1 MKDLLI
7 KKDTSIIEA
16 LKKIGKSAEKNLIVV
31 DNNNNLLGILSDGD
45 LRRAIL
51 KKKKLTNKIDKI
63 FNKKP
68 LFFYEKNFN
77 IEDAKKILIE
87 KKIFFAPIVD
97 IQNRVKDVLTW
108 DKIFSKKKI
117 KKFLKR
123 NIPVIIMAGGKG
135 TRLEPFTKVLPKP
148 LIPIDD
154 KPVIEHIIDSFT
166 NFGSKK
172 FFISLNYKS
181 KILKSFFEELNP
193 SYSIK
198 YLEENIPLG
207 TAGSLH
213 FLKSKIKG
221 DFYVTNSDVILKVDH
236 NDLYNFHKDNK
247 NDITIVVV
255 AKEYEIPYGTC
266 EINSKGELNT
276 INEKPKFNFLINSGL
291 YLFNHKIL
299 NYVKKNKR
307 LDMNELIQVAIKKR
321 KKIKIFPVA
330 EKEWIDVGQWVEY
343 KKIVDKLN

>member
-1 MKDLLI
+1 MKDLII
-7 KKDTSIIEA
+7 KKDNTIIEA
-16 LKKIGKSAEKNLIVV
+16 LKKIGKSAEKNLIVT
-31 DNNNNLLGILSDGD
+31 DDQNKLLGILSDGD

-51 KKKKLTNKIDKI
+51 KKKKLTDKIDKVY
-63 FNKKP
+63 NKKS
-68 LFFYEKNFN
+68 FYFYENELN
-77 IEDAKKILIE
+77 IENVKKKFIE
-87 KKIFFAPIVD
+87 KKIFFVPVVD
-97 IQNRVKDVLTW
+97 NKKIIKDILTW
-108 DKIFSKKKI
+108 DKVFSKKNSEKI
-117 KKFLKR
+117 YKR
-123 NIPVIIMAGGKG
+123 NIPVVIMAGGKG

-166 NFGSKK
+166 KYGSKN

-193 SYSIK
+193 PYSIK

-207 TAGSLH
+207 TAGALY
-213 FLKSKIKG
+213 FLKDKMKS
-221 DFYVTNSDVILKVDH
+221 DFYVTNSDIILKIDH
-236 NDLYNFHKDNK
+236 SDLYDFHKKNK

-255 AKEYEIPYGTC
+255 AKEFEIPYGTC

-276 INEKPKFNFLINSGL
+276 IKEKPKFNFLINSGL

-299 NYVKKNKR
+299 NHLKKDKK
-307 LDMNELIQVAIKKR
+307 LDMNELIQSLIKKG
-321 KKIKIFPVA
+321 KKIKIFPVT
-330 EKEWIDVGQWVEY
+330 EKMWIDVGQWVEY